1 MQPLIAGSV
10 ETELVLI
17 VHDFN
22 VDACHTSPSTVP
34 LWGRANQYITK
45 TTHVDGATLGHV
57 YWTGPSDCISTD
69 VVACHWSEHNI
80 VTVSISTSAGQH
92 HHVSR
97 PPDSRT
103 TASAQQASHIATPN
117 ICTRPA
123 ATQLT
128 PNIDIYNTTSVFHLI
143 TVKQLKY
150 LLVSYVLLNYKF
162 QIFLY
167 FMANIN
173 LLFVFRTVCVSV
185 CLLVSPFIFL
195 FTLMLT
201 VMRPDLEGRT
211 TLRIVTVR
219 MSVHFS
225 ACHVGA
231 IEKRKTAPKC
241 F

>member
-128 PNIDIYNTTSVFHLI
+128 PNIDIYNTTSVFRLI

-150 LLVSYVLLNYKF
+150 ITCF
-162 QIFLY
+162 I
-167 FMANIN
+167 
-173 LLFVFRTVCVSV
+173 RTAE
-185 CLLVSPFIFL
+185 L
-195 FTLMLT
+195 
-201 VMRPDLEGRT
+201 
-211 TLRIVTVR
+211 
-219 MSVHFS
+219 
-225 ACHVGA
+225 
-231 IEKRKTAPKC
+231 
-241 F
+241 